1 MVTIGVDTECVV
13 VSSSSTQI
21 VCNVGEPPV
30 GDQDLVVNV
39 ANLGNS
45 AAFSVQVGNKTKKF
59 SRVWN
64 IASYLQMTFRFLHF
78 LMPVMHPLAI
88 LI

>member
-59 SRVWN
+59 SRERTCARMVHLH
-64 IASYLQMTFRFLHF
+64 IELVRVRIGMLSYNVR
-78 LMPVMHPLAI
+78 
-88 LI
+88 

>member
-1 MVTIGVDTECVV
+1 MVTIGVDTECFV

-45 AAFSVQVGNKTKKF
+45 AAFSVQVRSNF
-59 SRVWN
+59 
-64 IASYLQMTFRFLHF
+64 
-78 LMPVMHPLAI
+78 
-88 LI
+88 

>member
-45 AAFSVQVGNKTKKF
+45 AAFSVQVRSNF
-59 SRVWN
+59 
-64 IASYLQMTFRFLHF
+64 
-78 LMPVMHPLAI
+78 
-88 LI
+88 